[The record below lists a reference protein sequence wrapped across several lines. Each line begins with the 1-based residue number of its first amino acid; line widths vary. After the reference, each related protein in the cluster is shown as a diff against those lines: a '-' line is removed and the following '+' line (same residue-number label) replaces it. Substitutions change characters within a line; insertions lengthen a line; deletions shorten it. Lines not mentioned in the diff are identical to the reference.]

1 MRPIQKRLLI
11 HEIIYIS
18 EVKNGWGEVEEEK
31 KTIKFVRVEP
41 KKGYVQVSNGDKVVY
56 SDIIF
61 WDNFHSTPCKFEEK
75 QKIDFN
81 GDIKTIQSIGYFY
94 DDKNLHHLEIRVI

>member
-11 HEIIYIS
+11 HEISYIS
-18 EVKNGWGEVEEEK
+18 QTKNGWGEVEEK
-31 KTIKFVRVEP
+31 KTLIKFVRVEP
-41 KKGYVQVSNGDKVVY
+41 KKGYVQSSNEEKVVF

-61 WDNFHSTPCKFEEK
+61 WDKFHSTPCEFEEG
-75 QKIDFN
+75 QKINFN
-81 GDIKTIQSIGYFY
+81 GDVKTIQSIGYFY